1 MSSKNYYDI
10 LGLKKTAT
18 EAEIKSAYRKLAK
31 KFHPDVSKEK
41 NAEARF
47 KEIGEAYE
55 TLRDVEKRAQ
65 YDEFQ
70 RSGGRGSFDPRGFS
84 GAPGGVDPGNFGDM
98 FEELL
103 RGRGGPGAG
112 AAGPRPRAGRD
123 LTAELAVT
131 LEDIY
136 EGAAQTVELNIGS
149 EMRSLKVKIP
159 QGAEDG
165 QQIRLRGQ
173 GHNGVHGGSP
183 GDLYLK
189 LKLRAHPTFTR
200 DGRDIVCKLK
210 LAPWEAA
217 LGGSF
222 AVPTLGGAVKLKVAA
237 GAQAGQ
243 RLRLKGRGLPGEP
256 AGDQYAELQIVNPP
270 LSDEMIEAMQA
281 LAAAAP
287 FDPRGE

>member
-1 MSSKNYYDI
+1 MSSKNYYDV

-55 TLRDVEKRAQ
+55 TLRDAEKRAQ

-70 RSGGRGSFDPRGFS
+70 RGGGSGSFDPRGFS
-84 GAPGGVDPGNFGDM
+84 GASGGVDPGNFGDM

-112 AAGPRPRAGRD
+112 APRPRAGRD
-123 LTAELAVT
+123 VTAELAVS
-131 LEDIY
+131 LEDVY
-136 EGAAQTVELNIGS
+136 EGASQTVELNIGG
-149 EMRSLKVKIP
+149 EPRSLKVKIP
-159 QGAEDG
+159 PGAEDG

-173 GHNGVHGGSP
+173 GHNGANGGTP

-189 LKLRAHPTFTR
+189 LKLLAHSIFTR
-200 DGRDIVCKLK
+200 DGRNIVCKLK

-217 LGGSF
+217 IGGSF
-222 AVPTLGGAVKLKVAA
+222 AVPTLGGAVKLKVAG

-256 AGDQYAELQIVNPP
+256 AGDQFAELVIVNPP
-270 LSDEMIEAMQA
+270 LSDDMIAAMEA
-281 LAAAAP
+281 LAIAAP
-287 FDPRGE
+287 FDARAGG